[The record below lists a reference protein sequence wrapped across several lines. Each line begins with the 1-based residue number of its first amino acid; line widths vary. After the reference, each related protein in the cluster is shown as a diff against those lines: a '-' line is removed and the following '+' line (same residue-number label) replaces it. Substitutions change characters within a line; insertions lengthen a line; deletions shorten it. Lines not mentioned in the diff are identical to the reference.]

1 MLKFFRIAAFAQSR
15 AIAIAL
21 ALALAIGCSAQA
33 AGDVESPPDDIPA
46 VDPAPLSEVT
56 KAIDATDTTGAPNT
70 TMTYWRQHRE
80 GWFWYRDPLPPKP
93 RPPSTT
99 PKKPKDLSDFEALQ
113 QRLEDLKRV
122 AVMNPSDSNLLAY
135 MRMQRLVMDKSQ
147 VFADRWQRLV
157 WREPDLDYA
166 LSGRP
171 TNAMAINVFDDQQ
184 RERDVQTVRSLIPTH
199 GLIFVFRSDCPF
211 CHRFAPIL
219 KRFEQEF
226 GMTVLAVSMDGG
238 TLPEYPDARPDNG
251 IATRLN
257 ARSVPALYLTQP
269 AKREIRPI
277 GFGLMSDTELLERIA
292 TLARDAGDR
301 LDTPPSSGRTLR

>member
-1 MLKFFRIAAFAQSR
+1 MARLSR
-15 AIAIAL
+15 ALLPAPLPGIHIAL
-21 ALALAIGCSAQA
+21 AICLALCQAVSSGARAAEAIEAPA
-33 AGDVESPPDDIPA
+33 RDIPE
-46 VDPAPLSEVT
+46 VDPAPAPVP
-56 KAIDATDTTGAPNT
+56 DADTIL
-70 TMTYWRQHRE
+70 TYWRQHQE

-93 RPPSTT
+93 RPPVNT

-113 QRLEDLKRV
+113 QRLENLKKV
-122 AVMNPSDSNLLAY
+122 AVMNPSDANLLAY

-147 VFADRWQRLV
+147 TFADRWQRLV
-157 WREPDLDYA
+157 WSEPDLDYA

-184 RERDVQTVRSLIPTH
+184 RDRDAQTVRGLASTH

-238 TLPEYPDARPDNG
+238 TLPEYPDARADNG

-269 AKREIRPI
+269 SKREIRSI
-277 GFGLMSDTELLERIA
+277 GFGLMSDSELLERIA
-292 TLARDAGDR
+292 TLSRDR
-301 LDTPPSSGRTLR
+301 SDTSSSPGRPLR